1 MGGPYV
7 PEGDYACEARA
18 WDSEGEGAELTF
30 ADVTGPPWNANGA
43 CMRTIRAETLPARD
57 WGQTIDAPLAG
68 DYRFGASLFAPGL
81 PRGEEAAAEI
91 VVTQKDGQG
100 RVLATERLP
109 VRVIERY
116 RTFEGRVRVVEG
128 ASEVRVGLIP
138 ATAVELAVTGAYL
151 ASAGHPPSD
160 Q

>member
-1 MGGPYV
+1 
-7 PEGDYACEARA
+7 
-18 WDSEGEGAELTF
+18 
-30 ADVTGPPWNANGA
+30 
-43 CMRTIRAETLPARD
+43 
-57 WGQTIDAPLAG
+57 
-68 DYRFGASLFAPGL
+68 
-81 PRGEEAAAEI
+81 
-91 VVTQKDGQG
+91 
-100 RVLATERLP
+100 VLATERLP